1 MVSKPEDFIEPLYQ
15 AGANGIT
22 FHYES
27 TYKDIKDVCQAIR
40 DKKMKVG
47 LSVKP
52 KTPLDE
58 KIKDLIR

>member
-27 TYKDIKDVCQAIR
+27 SYKDIKDVCQAIR

-52 KTPLDE
+52 KTPLD
-58 KIKDLIR
+58 